1 MGRKKLTDIE
11 KAQALTKIGLG
22 VSVIKTA
29 AELKVSRQAVYTLLK
44 SAKGL
49 PEGTVPKRKVGSGRK
64 RKTSAKADNILRREV
79 LVCPS
84 ITPAT
89 LKKKH
94 PTLLEGVSIR
104 TIQHHLKNDLG
115 LPSSKKAFFNRE
127 NEEKETGL
135 REELQALD
143 TSTVAKCNAF

>member
-1 MGRKKLTDIE
+1 MGRKKLTDIK

-49 PEGTVPKRKVGSGRK
+49 PGGTVPKRKVGSGRK
-64 RKTSAKADNILRREV
+64 RKTSAKTDNILRREV

-89 LKKKH
+89 
-94 PTLLEGVSIR
+94 
-104 TIQHHLKNDLG
+104 
-115 LPSSKKAFFNRE
+115 
-127 NEEKETGL
+127 
-135 REELQALD
+135 
-143 TSTVAKCNAF
+143 

>member
-1 MGRKKLTDIE
+1 MGRKKLIDIE

-29 AELKVSRQAVYTLLK
+29 AELKVSMQAVYTLLK

-49 PEGTVPKRKVGSGRK
+49 PEGTVPKQKVGSRRK
-64 RKTSAKADNILRREV
+64 RKTSAKTDNIFRREV

-89 LKKKH
+89 LKKN
-94 PTLLEGVSIR
+94 TQRCWRGC
-104 TIQHHLKNDLG
+104 Q
-115 LPSSKKAFFNRE
+115 SKQSNIA
-127 NEEKETGL
+127 
-135 REELQALD
+135 
-143 TSTVAKCNAF
+143 

>member
-49 PEGTVPKRKVGSGRK
+49 PEGRYQNEKL
-64 RKTSAKADNILRREV
+64 A
-79 LVCPS
+79 
-84 ITPAT
+84 
-89 LKKKH
+89 
-94 PTLLEGVSIR
+94 LEGKEKR
-104 TIQHHLKNDLG
+104 QLRQTIFYDERWLSVHQ
-115 LPSSKKAFFNRE
+115 LP
-127 NEEKETGL
+127 
-135 REELQALD
+135 LQL
-143 TSTVAKCNAF
+143 